1 MFPATSGRAQA
12 EILGMILH
20 QQEHFFD
27 VGQSKLLFPR
37 SLILTE
43 GLKLAGSYAI
53 GLNRVRFR
61 QEVACRI
68 TAKLRVRP
76 GAFKE

>member
-1 MFPATSGRAQA
+1 
-12 EILGMILH
+12 MILH

-27 VGQSKLLFPR
+27 VGQSKLLLPR

-53 GLNRVRFR
+53 G
-61 QEVACRI
+61 
-68 TAKLRVRP
+68 P
-76 GAFKE
+76 